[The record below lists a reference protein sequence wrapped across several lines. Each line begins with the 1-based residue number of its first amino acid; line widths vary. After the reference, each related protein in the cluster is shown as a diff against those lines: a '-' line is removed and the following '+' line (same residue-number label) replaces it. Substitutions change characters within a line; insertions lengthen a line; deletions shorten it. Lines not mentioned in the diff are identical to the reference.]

1 MLFRESGWSNF
12 SEFPEESAETREKS
26 QSGGP
31 REEAR
36 LWLKIFGQKGRARAR
51 TTYAGVE
58 AERLRQHPPFPA
70 SAARAAGAKPFEPK
84 HILHYL
90 HTADNI

>member
-36 LWLKIFGQKGRARAR
+36 LWLKIFGPKGRARAR
-51 TTYAGVE
+51 ATYALVE
-58 AERLRQHPPFPA
+58 RPSDYATPFPA